1 MITKIII
8 DYIFSAIAGMGFG
21 IVFNPPFKVLIFS
34 GLFAG
39 AGHSLRLL
47 LMAQYSV
54 NIFVATL
61 VSAFFIGIL
70 GFLMGRI
77 EGCPSEIFTFPAVLP
92 MIPGIY
98 AYETFLS
105 VIKFLSENGESK
117 MRALLPLWNLREG
130 IVPLPLPT
138 SFSEIFLSLFS
149 SIIIFSKK
157 IIARGKCFSNIYCLF
172 DNYAGQVIIL
182 WNT

>member
-21 IVFNPPFKVLIFS
+21 IVFNPPFKVLLFS

-70 GFLMGRI
+70 GFLMGGNRRVPVGNI
-77 EGCPSEIFTFPAVLP
+77 HISRGASND
-92 MIPGIY
+92 
-98 AYETFLS
+98 S
-105 VIKFLSENGESK
+105 
-117 MRALLPLWNLREG
+117 RNLRLRD
-130 IVPLPLPT
+130 ISKRNKV
-138 SFSEIFLSLFS
+138 SL
-149 SIIIFSKK
+149 
-157 IIARGKCFSNIYCLF
+157 
-172 DNYAGQVIIL
+172 
-182 WNT
+182 

>member
-8 DYIFSAIAGMGFG
+8 DYIFSSIAGMGFG
-21 IVFNPPFKVLIFS
+21 IVFNPPFKVLLFS

-77 EGCPSEIFTFPAVLP
+77 DGCPSEIFTFPAVLP

-105 VIKFLSENGESK
+105 VIKFLSESGESK
-117 MRALLPLWNLREG
+117 MREEYLMAVMSNG
-130 IVPLPLPT
+130 IT
-138 SFSEIFLSLFS
+138 AS
-149 SIIIFSKK
+149 SILVAIVLGASASVFIDTLS
-157 IIARGKCFSNIYCLF
+157 SNIKNRKLRIRLKKKYR
-172 DNYAGQVIIL
+172 NAI
-182 WNT
+182 N

>member
-1 MITKIII
+1 
-8 DYIFSAIAGMGFG
+8 
-21 IVFNPPFKVLIFS
+21 
-34 GLFAG
+34 
-39 AGHSLRLL
+39 
-47 LMAQYSV
+47 MAQYSV

-105 VIKFLSENGESK
+105 VIKFLSENGEADAKSI
-117 MRALLPLWNLREG
+117 LD
-130 IVPLPLPT
+130 V
-138 SFSEIFLSLFS
+138 LSLAIPQNS
-149 SIIIFSKK
+149 LCTLEATGPDAREAVAAVGTIFMQQ
-157 IIARGKCFSNIYCLF
+157 
-172 DNYAGQVIIL
+172 D
-182 WNT
+182 